1 MGKIKTPHD
10 NFVRAILA
18 DKEIAIEYFKNYL
31 PAFVSNQLDF
41 STLTQLSD
49 TYLSKKPSEDNVR
62 HYIFMWK
69 EKWSGFC
76 VKVSILIEHKS
87 YPDKFTPIQILHK
100 P

>member
-41 STLTQLSD
+41 STLT
-49 TYLSKKPSEDNVR
+49 
-62 HYIFMWK
+62 
-69 EKWSGFC
+69 
-76 VKVSILIEHKS
+76 
-87 YPDKFTPIQILHK
+87 
-100 P
+100 

>member
-49 TYLSKKPSEDNVR
+49 TYLSKNLRKTMSDIIYSCGKKNGADSVLK
-62 HYIFMWK
+62 YQF
-69 EKWSGFC
+69 
-76 VKVSILIEHKS
+76 
-87 YPDKFTPIQILHK
+87 
-100 P
+100 